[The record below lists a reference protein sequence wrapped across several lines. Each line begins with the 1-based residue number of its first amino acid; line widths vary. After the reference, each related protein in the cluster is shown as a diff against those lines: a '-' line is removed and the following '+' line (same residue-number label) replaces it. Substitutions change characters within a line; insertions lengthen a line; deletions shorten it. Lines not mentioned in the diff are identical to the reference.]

1 MVEDAGQIR
10 EAIEQTRDDIGHTL
24 QAIGYQV
31 DVKARTSGLMMS
43 ARRRPV
49 HASR

>member
-10 EAIEQTRDDIGHTL
+10 EAIKQTRDDIGHTL
-24 QAIGYQV
+24 QAIRYKV
-31 DVKARTSGLMMS
+31 DVEARTSGLMMC
-43 ARRRPV
+43 ARRWQV